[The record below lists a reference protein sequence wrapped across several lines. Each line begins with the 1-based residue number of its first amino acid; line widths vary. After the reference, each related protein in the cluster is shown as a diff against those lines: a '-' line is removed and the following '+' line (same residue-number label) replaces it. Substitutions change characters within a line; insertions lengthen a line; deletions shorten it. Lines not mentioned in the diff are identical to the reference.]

1 MHVLNDEV
9 SGAEVNEAFHLLG
22 VRKVEPLE
30 HVAQLLFSVV
40 LVEHI
45 PIHSDDLVALLK
57 LVFTVLPYH
66 VLLEFSEL
74 AGRDIDQLIIG
85 GGRPRGGG
93 LSTARLRVFFLVV
106 SSVFLS
112 NLGALLRVWSLRN
125 GRRGADLVCVLVEL
139 VDVVHVH
146 LVEHLRV
153 LPMLWLI
160 LIQVHSC

>member
-30 HVAQLLFSVV
+30 HVAQLLVSVV

-93 LSTARLRVFFLVV
+93 LSTARLRVFLLVV

>member
-93 LSTARLRVFFLVV
+93 LSTARLRVFLLVV

-112 NLGALLRVWSLRN
+112 NLGALLGVWSLRN

>member
-93 LSTARLRVFFLVV
+93 LSTARLRVFLLVV

-112 NLGALLRVWSLRN
+112 NLGTLLRVWSLRN